1 MANEKDD
8 LKELK
13 AQYNIT
19 FASKEGETVLAD
31 LKSAYYHRS
40 SYSNN
45 PYETA
50 YREGQRSVLIRV
62 INLMKENKNVKW
74 NIK

>member
-1 MANEKDD
+1 MADEKDD

-50 YREGQRSVLIRV
+50 YREGQRSV
-62 INLMKENKNVKW
+62 
-74 NIK
+74 